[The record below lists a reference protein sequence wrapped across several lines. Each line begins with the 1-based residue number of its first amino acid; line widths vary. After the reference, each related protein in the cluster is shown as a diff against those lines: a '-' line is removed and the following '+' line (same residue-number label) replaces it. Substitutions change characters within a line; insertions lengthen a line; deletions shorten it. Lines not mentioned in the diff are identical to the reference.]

1 MGFISPLNIQGWE
14 MHHVPSEAVTKGGT
28 GILQTPSPCH
38 TQPAGSSCSPSPLA
52 ENEQC
57 SHISFQRWVP
67 HAASQS
73 IHPPWCYTHLMVFNS
88 LFRRELGPRP
98 PVNILGD
105 ANLWFSNTY
114 TTKHSFLFFFY
125 FFFSFCIQLCC
136 TLECSFSRN
145 NFSFVFPYGS
155 IRNRERI

>member
-114 TTKHSFLFFFY
+114 TTKHSFLFFSI
-125 FFFSFCIQLCC
+125 FFFLLHPALLHSGVLFLQEQFLFCLP
-136 TLECSFSRN
+136 LWEH
-145 NFSFVFPYGS
+145 
-155 IRNRERI
+155 